1 MKRAALAGLAI
12 ASILSACA
20 GPPFATESPSSTPDQ
35 LAELRRPLMAT
46 AVSSSAACPI
56 DHGIYAA
63 EFPGSQGFAPGV
75 GYVAYG
81 PGPVAPAIMASPE
94 AAALSFTKMP
104 KQDGR
109 AFEKIIWIVAPGTVG
124 PILVRAVA
132 ADGTRAT
139 FMSGS
144 DLELNGPGTYPAGYV
159 YFPKPE
165 CYTFQVDHS
174 RGTQRITV
182 LIGP

>member
-1 MKRAALAGLAI
+1 MQRSILVGLAI

-20 GPPFATESPSSTPDQ
+20 GAPFATVSPSPTPDR
-35 LAELRRPLMAT
+35 LADLRRPLQAT
-46 AVSSSAACPI
+46 ELSSSGTCPI
-56 DHGIYAA
+56 AHGIYAA

-124 PILVRAVA
+124 PILVRAIA
-132 ADGTRAT
+132 ADGTRAV

-144 DLELNGPGTYPAGYV
+144 DLELGGPGTYPAGYV

-174 RGTQRITV
+174 RGTQRITLLV
-182 LIGP
+182 GP

>member
-1 MKRAALAGLAI
+1 MHRSIVVGLALA
-12 ASILSACA
+12 SMLSACT
-20 GPPFATESPSSTPDQ
+20 GTPSATASPSLTPDR
-35 LAELRRPLMAT
+35 LAELRRPLQAT
-46 AVSSSAACPI
+46 ALSSTGACPI

-63 EFPGSQGFAPGV
+63 EFPGSQGFAPGI

-81 PGPVAPAIMASPE
+81 PGPVAPAIMASPD

-109 AFEKIIWIVAPGTVG
+109 ALEKVIWIVAPGTVG
-124 PILVRAVA
+124 PILVRVIA
-132 ADGTRAT
+132 ADGSRAT

-144 DLELNGPGTYPAGYV
+144 DLELVGPGTHPAGYV

-165 CYTFQVDHS
+165 CYTFQVDYS
-174 RGTQRITV
+174 RGTQRITLLV
-182 LIGP
+182 GP

>member
-1 MKRAALAGLAI
+1 MRRAILAVVTT
-12 ASILSACA
+12 ASIMSACA
-20 GPPFATESPSSTPDQ
+20 GTPSATAGPSLTPDR
-35 LAELRRPLMAT
+35 LADLRRPLHAT
-46 AVSSSAACPI
+46 ALSSSGACPI

-63 EFPGSQGFAPGV
+63 EFPGSQGFAPGI

-81 PGPVAPAIMASPE
+81 PGPVAPAIMAAPE

-109 AFEKIIWIVAPGTVG
+109 ALEKVIWIVAPGTVG
-124 PILVRAVA
+124 PILVRVIA
-132 ADGTRAT
+132 ADGSRAT

-144 DLELNGPGTYPAGYV
+144 DLELAGPGTFPAGYV

-165 CYTFQVDHS
+165 CYTFQVDYS
-174 RGTQRITV
+174 RGTQRITLLV
-182 LIGP
+182 GP

>member
-1 MKRAALAGLAI
+1 MQRAAVVGLAI
-12 ASILSACA
+12 ASILSACT
-20 GPPFATESPSSTPDQ
+20 GTPLATASPSSTPDR
-35 LAELRRPLMAT
+35 LADLRRPLRAT
-46 AVSSSAACPI
+46 ALSSGSACPV

-63 EFPGSQGFAPGV
+63 EFPGSQGFAPGI

-94 AAALSFTKMP
+94 AAALSFTKMA

-109 AFEKIIWIVAPGTVG
+109 ALEKIIWIVAPGTVG
-124 PILVRAVA
+124 PILVRVVA
-132 ADGTRAT
+132 ADGSRAT
-139 FMSGS
+139 FMNGS
-144 DLELNGPGTYPAGYV
+144 DLELAGPGTYPAGYV

-174 RGTQRITV
+174 RGTQRITLLV
-182 LIGP
+182 GP